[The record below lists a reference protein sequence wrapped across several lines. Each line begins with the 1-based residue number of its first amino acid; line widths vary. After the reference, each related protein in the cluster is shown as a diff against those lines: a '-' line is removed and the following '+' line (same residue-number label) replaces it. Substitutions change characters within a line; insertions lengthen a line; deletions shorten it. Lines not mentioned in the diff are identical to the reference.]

1 MNWNCVFPDT
11 PENSYVCVEA
21 LTSIVKVFGGGVL
34 VEIVMFRWGHENG
47 APVMGL
53 VFFYEEEASMMTQMV
68 KSLAAMQETQVQ
80 YEGQESTLE
89 KEMATHSSILA

>member
-1 MNWNCVFPDT
+1 
-11 PENSYVCVEA
+11 
-21 LTSIVKVFGGGVL
+21 
-34 VEIVMFRWGHENG
+34 MFRRGHENG

-68 KSLAAMQETQVQ
+68 KSLPAMQETQVQ